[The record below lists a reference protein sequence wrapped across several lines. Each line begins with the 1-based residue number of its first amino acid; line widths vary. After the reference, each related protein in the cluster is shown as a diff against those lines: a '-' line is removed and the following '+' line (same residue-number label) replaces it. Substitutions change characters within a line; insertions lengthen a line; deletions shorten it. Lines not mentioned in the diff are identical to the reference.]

1 MLMTNIP
8 IANVTNEN
16 ITIATVIS
24 HEEYLNTV
32 IFNENTC
39 PREMINQ
46 VAALEVVCQENT
58 EYETQV
64 QQPLIVRPRHRS
76 TGEIN
81 IPCVFYSVF
90 LVFGILF
97 LLYTRIENDYQ

>member
-8 IANVTNEN
+8 IAKVTDEN

-24 HEEYLNTV
+24 HEEYLNTA
-32 IFNENTC
+32 ILNENSN

-46 VAALEVVCQENT
+46 VAALEVVCQENS
-58 EYETQV
+58 ENDMHL
-64 QQPLIVRPRHRS
+64 QQPLIIHHRRRS
-76 TGEIN
+76 LGEIN
-81 IPCVFYSVF
+81 VPCLFYSVF